1 MVMRVLHGILISA
14 RNNFLNLNKTAQWM
28 TTLGGLRRG
37 YRESVQT
44 KEMIDARRL
53 RIELESNHEP
63 CALII
68 A

>member
-1 MVMRVLHGILISA
+1 LVSGKQDFR
-14 RNNFLNLNKTAQWM
+14 FLWTVKKTAQWM

-44 KEMIDARRL
+44 EEMIDARRL

>member
-1 MVMRVLHGILISA
+1 MDCK
-14 RNNFLNLNKTAQWM
+14 KTAQWM

-53 RIELESNHEP
+53 RIELESNHINP
-63 CALII
+63 VPLL
-68 A
+68 